1 MKVVGK
7 QLNTEQIVFDS
18 GGMICM
24 TATGAG
30 LVVSK

>member
-7 QLNTEQIVFDS
+7 QLNTEQIGFDS

-24 TATGAG
+24 TATAAW